1 MHQRPSIVERLNVD
15 SQTEPFQR
23 CVKDPKTP
31 GAEGWNMLEQVIF
44 VNSFILIFLEV
55 PFDFERSLK
64 TLVTLRQLRIAF
76 RLSRPIRPIR
86 FRIFR
91 SFLNR
96 FRIGIAA
103 AGAGGSFRGSFGLS
117 DGFTSGAPGRAS
129 GHLGIWASVFQDL
142 SRSFEVYIF
151 YQFLPYFIIF
161 LHALL

>member
-1 MHQRPSIVERLNVD
+1 M
-15 SQTEPFQR
+15 
-23 CVKDPKTP
+23 
-31 GAEGWNMLEQVIF
+31 IF
-44 VNSFILIFLEV
+44 VIFILIFLEV

-64 TLVTLRQLRIAF
+64 SLVTLRQLRIAF
-76 RLSRPIRPIR
+76 RLSRPIR

-129 GHLGIWASVFQDL
+129 GHLGVSL
-142 SRSFEVYIF
+142 SRSFKIF
-151 YQFLPYFIIF
+151 
-161 LHALL
+161 

>member
-1 MHQRPSIVERLNVD
+1 
-15 SQTEPFQR
+15 
-23 CVKDPKTP
+23 
-31 GAEGWNMLEQVIF
+31 VIF
-44 VNSFILIFLEV
+44 VIFILIFLEV

-64 TLVTLRQLRIAF
+64 SLVTLRQLRIAF
-76 RLSRPIRPIR
+76 RLSRPIRPIRPIR

-151 YQFLPYFIIF
+151 YQFLSYFIIF